1 MKVLKFG
8 GTSVGKPER
17 MHSVAKLI
25 TAEAGQKIVV
35 LSALSGTTNT
45 LVEIGNKL
53 FANDKPGAK
62 AIIDNLYQ
70 HYLDFHVNLVKNEQ
84 NIKATKQVIDEHFDW
99 MHGLL
104 DSGFSEVLS
113 KELLAQGELLSTKM
127 FAVYLEEINV
137 KATLLPALE
146 YMKIDEY
153 SEPDISFLKA
163 GISDLLNEKPG
174 YDIYVTQGYI
184 CKNHK
189 GEVDNL
195 KRGGSDYS
203 ATLIGAAIQSEEVQ
217 IWTDIDGMHNNDPR
231 IVDNTYPIREL
242 SFNEASELAYFG
254 AKILHP
260 SSIWPVQQYNVP
272 TRLLN
277 TMDPK
282 APGTYIS
289 SEEKTADVKA
299 IAAKDK
305 IIAIRVKSTRML
317 LAYGFLRKI
326 FEVFENYRTPIDMI
340 TTSEVAVSLTIDD
353 DTNLEKIVKDLESFG
368 VVMVDKDQSII
379 CIVGNL
385 VVQSKGIVR
394 KVFGALEDFPI
405 RMISYGGSRYNIS
418 ILVDTQYK
426 KDVLVS
432 LNQALFKL

>member
-8 GTSVGKPER
+8 GTSVGRPER
-17 MHSVAKLI
+17 MHSVAELI
-25 TAEAGQKIVV
+25 TADAGQKIVV

-45 LVEIGNKL
+45 LVEIGSKL
-53 FANDKPGAK
+53 FANDKPGAET
-62 AIIDNLYQ
+62 IIDNLYQ
-70 HYLDFHVNLVKNEQ
+70 HYLDFHVALVKDEQ
-84 NIKATKQVIDEHFDW
+84 NIKACKQVIDEHFDW
-99 MHGLL
+99 MRNLL
-104 DSGFSEVLS
+104 NVEFSEPMN

-127 FAVYLEEINV
+127 FEVYLKEINV
-137 KATLLPALE
+137 KGTLLPALE
-146 YMKIDEY
+146 YMRIDEY
-153 SEPDISFLKA
+153 SEPDIAFLKTE
-163 GISDLLNEKPG
+163 ITKLVDENPG
-174 YDIYVTQGYI
+174 FDIYVTQGYI
-184 CKNHK
+184 CMNHK

-195 KRGGSDYS
+195 KRGGSDYT

-231 IVDNTYPIREL
+231 IVDKTYPIRDL

-289 SEEKTADVKA
+289 SEEKTSDVKA

-305 IIAIRVKSTRML
+305 ITAIRIKSTRML

-326 FEVFENYRTPIDMI
+326 FEIFEKYRTPIDMI
-340 TTSEVAVSLTIDD
+340 TTSEVAVSVSIDD
-353 DTNLEKIVKDLESFG
+353 SSHLESIVKELEDYG
-368 VVMVDKDQSII
+368 MVMVDTDQTII

-385 VVQSKGIVR
+385 VVQKKGIVK
-394 KVFGALEDFPI
+394 KVFEALEEYPI

-418 ILVDTQYK
+418 ILVDSQYK
-426 KDVLVS
+426 REILIS
-432 LNQALFKL
+432 LNKALFNL